1 MDYALI
7 LKEKY
12 PGSEW
17 TLNGETYDGLE
28 WLSDSKKPTKA
39 QLDAQW
45 NEVQELVANREAE
58 KVARRQAI
66 LDRLGITEDEA
77 KLILG

>member
-7 LKEKY
+7 LKEKFA
-12 PGSEW
+12 GAEW
-17 TLNGETYDGLE
+17 TLNGDSYDGLE

-39 QLDAQW
+39 QLDALW
-45 NEVQELVANREAE
+45 DEVQELVAAREAE
-58 KVARRQAI
+58 KAARRAQI
-66 LDRLGITEDEA
+66 LERLGLTEDEA